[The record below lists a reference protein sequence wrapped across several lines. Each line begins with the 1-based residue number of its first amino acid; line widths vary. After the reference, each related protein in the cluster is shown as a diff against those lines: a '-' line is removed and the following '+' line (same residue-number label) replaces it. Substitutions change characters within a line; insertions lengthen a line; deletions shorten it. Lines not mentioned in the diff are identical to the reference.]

1 MIVKN
6 LKESRERLDLKQVDI
21 AKIFPV
27 TKYTVSGWETGKD
40 TIPLRRLID
49 YANYYNFSLDYLFGL
64 SKNKTRNSNLTI
76 DLNNLAQKLK
86 DLRITN
92 QMTQADVAKYLN
104 TSQAAYAHYE
114 NARYLIPTSF
124 LITLTKIYKPFS
136 IDDLFK

>member
-1 MIVKN
+1 MNISLLIIVIALLCICILLI
-6 LKESRERLDLKQVDI
+6 LKIYFLRKTIKEIDRSFDYILKSNTNNIISVTSEDKYLKQL
-21 AKIFPV
+21 A
-27 TKYTVSGWETGKD
+27 
-40 TIPLRRLID
+40 TI
-49 YANYYNFSLDYLFGL
+49 
-64 SKNKTRNSNLTI
+64 
-76 DLNNLAQKLK
+76 LNQKLK